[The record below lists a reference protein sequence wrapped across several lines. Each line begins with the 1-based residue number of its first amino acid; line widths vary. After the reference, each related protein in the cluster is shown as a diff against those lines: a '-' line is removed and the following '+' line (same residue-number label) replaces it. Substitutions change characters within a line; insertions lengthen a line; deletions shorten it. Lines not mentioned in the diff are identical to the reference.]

1 MRRCNVTLYIVASEK
16 TFVAV
21 FTSNVVQTINVTGNR
36 RHFVCSKI
44 AKFALKFLFR
54 FFAFLLCSFVVKNF
68 FFIVHFVDVTSEIV
82 ACLKSFVTLV
92 TFKIVSS
99 GNVTFDD
106 GAAVG
111 AETAQIAGKP
121 FGRRRRRDLPFV
133 LVLRGCSN
141 RFTWNTNRY
150 LSDGLL

>member
-1 MRRCNVTLYIVASEK
+1 
-16 TFVAV
+16 
-21 FTSNVVQTINVTGNR
+21 VQTIDVTFNR

-44 AKFALKFLFR
+44 TKFALKLFCR
-54 FFAFLLCSFVVKNF
+54 FFALLLGGFIVRHF
-68 FFIVHFVDVTSEIV
+68 FFIVQFVDVTSEIV

-141 RFTWNTNRY
+141 RFTY
-150 LSDGLL
+150 